1 MKKLLVIAISILL
14 LVCILTGCTPTLTAD
29 LPTILEDI
37 NSTYG
42 FESMTE
48 IGSTGEL
55 SQYYLIDISDVKS
68 FAAEFSTGSTI
79 TTEIVLVEAVNDAS
93 AQNIY
98 SALQNYY
105 ETRVD
110 MAQSYDPEYAKLL
123 GLCDVTQNG
132 VYVSLIISDKVL
144 EITETYNSYFE

>member
-68 FAAEFSTGSTI
+68 FAAEFSTG
-79 TTEIVLVEAVNDAS
+79 
-93 AQNIY
+93 
-98 SALQNYY
+98 
-105 ETRVD
+105 
-110 MAQSYDPEYAKLL
+110 
-123 GLCDVTQNG
+123 
-132 VYVSLIISDKVL
+132 
-144 EITETYNSYFE
+144 